1 MIYMIFI
8 YNFILLRNSASG
20 FPILVTENKQDL
32 TPCYPQKVG
41 ITVKN
46 PYYWFDLQP

>member
-1 MIYMIFI
+1 MKT
-8 YNFILLRNSASG
+8 G

-32 TPCYPQKVG
+32 TPCYPQKDG

-46 PYYWFDLQP
+46 RDYWFHLQP